1 MIIFQKKKKIAAGK
15 AIEFFLSK
23 EIQRKYMLDSVRG
36 SALLDIYNDEEL
48 CSKFDCEL
56 YKAMQY
62 VVRPT
67 DIVDYENYSTEFRK
81 NLNQFLYGGLS
92 AKKALRNINY
102 INSFDQILYNSLD
115 GYIVEGISVLIITII
130 VLSYGLVFTNKF
142 QFLTNTISKTLLSFQ
157 ILGLCMTGSYV
168 FFILGKLSK
177 FKCLAGMVF
186 FFMGISFIITP
197 LLIMEIIY
205 FPENNKLSEF
215 AKKHSCILLFLIL
228 LIDFVVYGIALI
240 LQPVHIEKFRSSENM
255 IFRSCIHNKGYYFIF
270 YIMVFL
276 FKGILLLLILILAF
290 IEWNL
295 LDIKRE
301 IKIVSYIVYTHI
313 LFGLLFIISR
323 SFRPSDLYTNV
334 FMRWLL
340 SIMYTVIIYI
350 LIIVIKIHY
359 HFHYTL
365 KNNNNNSNSNN
376 NVKIVKESE
385 LRKYNQSKSTLP
397 ESNKSYFS
405 KILNYHNLSTSN
417 SMSFDETGRNI
428 LHNFSSPNVI
438 LYTDIISTSQIDNE

>member
-1 MIIFQKKKKIAAGK
+1 MDIYSIGTSLYFGQPLFTKFWNINLIQNYYKSLVPGYKKGISASCVGGNNLVINDNISEEKKIAAGK
-15 AIEFFLSK
+15 QLSFFYQKNSK
-23 EIQRKYMLDSVRG
+23 KYNVRFG
-36 SALLDIYNDEEL
+36 E
-48 CSKFDCEL
+48 
-56 YKAMQY
+56 
-62 VVRPT
+62 
-67 DIVDYENYSTEFRK
+67 RK

-301 IKIVSYIVYTHI
+301 IKIVSYIWI
-313 LFGLLFIISR
+313 
-323 SFRPSDLYTNV
+323 
-334 FMRWLL
+334 
-340 SIMYTVIIYI
+340 
-350 LIIVIKIHY
+350 
-359 HFHYTL
+359 
-365 KNNNNNSNSNN
+365 NN
-376 NVKIVKESE
+376 
-385 LRKYNQSKSTLP
+385 
-397 ESNKSYFS
+397 
-405 KILNYHNLSTSN
+405 
-417 SMSFDETGRNI
+417 
-428 LHNFSSPNVI
+428 
-438 LYTDIISTSQIDNE
+438 